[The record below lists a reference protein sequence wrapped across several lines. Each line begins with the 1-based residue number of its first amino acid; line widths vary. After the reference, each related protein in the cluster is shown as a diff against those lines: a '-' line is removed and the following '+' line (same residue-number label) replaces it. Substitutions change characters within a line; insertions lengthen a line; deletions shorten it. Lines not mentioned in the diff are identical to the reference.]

1 MTFANPGY
9 LFLLLLLIPVVGWY
23 IWKLRNARASVQLS
37 STDSLRRQP
46 KSLRVWLIHVPFA
59 LRVMVITLLSLA
71 LARPQLSNRWQSES
85 TEGIDIMMALDISG
99 TMLGEDLQ
107 PNRLEAAKTV
117 ATDFVLSRPND
128 QIGLV
133 VFAGE
138 SFTQCP
144 LTTDHAV
151 LVNLF
156 QSVKFG
162 MIEDGTAIGLGLANA
177 VNRMKDSETK
187 SKVVILLTDG
197 SNNRGDIDPMTAAE
211 IAKTFNIRVYAI
223 GVGSYSKE
231 VRVPIHTPY
240 GVQYGTMSSEFDEST
255 LRNIAQMTGGEYFR
269 ATDNNSLK
277 AIYQQID
284 QLEKTKIRVREYS
297 KRTEHF
303 APFLLAALLCLL
315 MELLLRF
322 FILRTVS
329 E

>member
-59 LRVMVITLLSLA
+59 LRVMVITLVSLA

-99 TMLGEDLQ
+99 TMLGEDLK

>member
-23 IWKLRNARASVQLS
+23 IWKLQNARASVQLS

-99 TMLGEDLQ
+99 TMLGEDLK

-255 LRNIAQMTGGEYFR
+255 LSNIAQMTGGEYFR

-322 FILRTVS
+322 FVLRTVS